1 MNSNSSNIQFLAEPI
16 LVTDQEWPSGT
27 TPLVSVSS
35 LVYNHLP
42 YLETCI
48 EHLLQQKTSFPV
60 EFIFHDDASNDGST
74 AIIQQYCALYPKL
87 FKLVLQKQNNYHHNI
102 RKIENDLH
110 QARSGKYIANCEGDD
125 YWIDPLKLEKQVQ
138 FLESNPN
145 FAGVHT
151 RVQYVNASGEFC
163 GVSNKVTPQLEEADF
178 KDIILNSMIHSVS
191 FMYRASVLLI
201 NNTPIW
207 ELSNHYYDQYLFLVT
222 AREGKIKYL
231 NETTA
236 AYRINVG
243 VLNTWNRFSKALYT
257 EECIHFFQCHI
268 TRSDWR
274 LATFLK
280 LKSVNAILYCCYAKS
295 HDALASVYLKKYI
308 RNLKSIYNEL
318 PFFQFLKVASSVE
331 YNMVR
336 GLFWHAVLYLSRGR
350 IKPKGIT

>member
-1 MNSNSSNIQFLAEPI
+1 L
-16 LVTDQEWPSGT
+16 GT

-60 EFIFHDDASNDGST
+60 EFVFHDDASNDGST
-74 AIIQQYCALYPKL
+74 SIIKKYCSQYPRLI
-87 FKLVLQKQNNYHHNI
+87 KLVLQEQNSYHHNI

-110 QARSGKYIANCEGDD
+110 LVRSGKYIANCEGDD
-125 YWIDPLKLEKQVQ
+125 YWIDPLKLEKQVR
-138 FLESNPN
+138 FLESNPD

-151 RVQYVNASGEFC
+151 RVQYVNAKGDFC
-163 GVSNKVTPQLEEADF
+163 GLSNKVTPKLEEADF
-178 KDIILNSMIHSVS
+178 KDIVLNSVIHSVS
-191 FMYRASVLLI
+191 FMYRSSALLI
-201 NNTPIW
+201 NNVPVW

-222 AREGKIKYL
+222 AKNGKIKYL
-231 NETTA
+231 NETMA

-257 EECIHFFQCHI
+257 EECIHFFGNYI
-268 TRSDWR
+268 TQYDWR

-280 LKSVNAILYCCYAKS
+280 LKSVYAILYCCYAKS
-295 HDALASVYLKKYI
+295 NDALAGVYLKKYI
-308 RNLKSIYNEL
+308 YNLKSIYKNL
-318 PFFQFLKVASSVE
+318 AFFQFLKVALSVE

-336 GLFWHAVLYLSRGR
+336 GLFWHVVLYLSNGK
-350 IKPKGIT
+350 IKPKGST